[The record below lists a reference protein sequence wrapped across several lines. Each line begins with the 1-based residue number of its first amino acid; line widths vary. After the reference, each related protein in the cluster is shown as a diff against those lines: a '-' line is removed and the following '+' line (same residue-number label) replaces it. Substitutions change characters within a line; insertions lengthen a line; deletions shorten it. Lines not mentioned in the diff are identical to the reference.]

1 MARTTIAKTD
11 VAQLSSNLGRYFHLT
26 RTSLVIDGEPPLSVW
41 KEAGKSLGKIQGA
54 VQWWIGDW
62 LNYGEKKYREMYAQA
77 LKETEM
83 KYGTLADLKY
93 VASRIESS
101 RRRENLTWAHH
112 REVAPME
119 SDEQDKWL
127 DLAEK
132 GNSDGKPWKV
142 KDLRR
147 AIKESKPSEFPP
159 WLYYTDIWRIPD
171 CDERF
176 GKDYSGR
183 IPGQI
188 IQNLLY
194 YFGKL
199 NDLVVDPMAGGGVT
213 VDVCKSMKRKCIAFD
228 ISPSRDGIIKHDARN
243 KPWPFKELANLI
255 FIDPPYWSQLETHY
269 EGIAQSKTYEEF
281 ISDMSLIIDAA
292 HSHLIGGGILAI
304 LIAPMAIK
312 EAYKETPL
320 DLLRAACERGF
331 NIIRRIAIP
340 VSSQQVGPQVM
351 EACKKNK
358 IMLALL
364 RDLLVLEKK

>member
-1 MARTTIAKTD
+1 METTIA
-11 VAQLSSNLGRYFHLT
+11 QL
-26 RTSLVIDGEPPLSVW
+26 PM
-41 KEAGKSLGKIQGA
+41 KAGKSFRLTSLSLVVEGTPSLSEWQEAGRLLGKASGA

-62 LNYGEKKYREMYAQA
+62 LTYGNQKYGEMYKDAEK
-77 LKETEM
+77 LTELEN
-83 KYGTLADLKY
+83 KTLRNFKY
-93 VASRIESS
+93 VASKVEMSL
-101 RRRENLTWAHH
+101 RRDILDWHH
-112 REVAPME
+112 HALVASLNPKK
-119 SDEQDKWL
+119 QQYWL
-127 DLAEK
+127 DKAEK
-132 GNSDGKPWKV
+132 GNGDGKPWKR

-147 AIKESKPSEFPP
+147 AIKESKPSEYPP

-176 GKDYSGR
+176 GSDYSGR

-228 ISPSRDGIIKHDARN
+228 ISPSRDGIIKHDARK
-243 KPWPFKELANLI
+243 KPWPLKELANLI

-351 EACKKNK
+351 EACKKN
-358 IMLALL
+358 
-364 RDLLVLEKK
+364 